1 MIKEYTPVI
10 CLKGDKTYNLYA
22 NRIYYIELG
31 DKRWINST
39 YARNYFYIY
48 TKDEDKY
55 TYRGL
60 LHNSSVMALE
70 VFRENRIDSIL
81 ND

>member
-1 MIKEYTPVI
+1 MVKEYTPVI
-10 CLKGDKTYNLYA
+10 SLKGSKTYNLYE
-22 NRIYYIELG
+22 NKLYYIKLE

-70 VFRENRIDSIL
+70 VFRENRINSIL